1 MRKFKRWL
9 LNTFFK
15 NELLEIQNETD
26 RKNQD
31 DIEIVHQILSE
42 KNSVIVGEADN
53 KKGEH
58 VFVVQSRYG
67 KSIYFKLYSNKYKAI
82 DNHPRIMATYNPDC
96 GNNPYIEIED
106 ILVVDNNSG
115 NGSILMPYFIEY
127 CRNNTDAKRIK
138 GSLSYYDSGHFER
151 SIHFYKK
158 HGYEVKLD
166 EMVNGSP
173 EGVVLKELSMT

>member
-15 NELLEIQNETD
+15 NEILKIQNEAD

-42 KNSVIVGEADN
+42 KNRVIVGEADN
-53 KKGEH
+53 KDGEH
-58 VFVVQSRYG
+58 VFVVQSRNG
-67 KSIYFKLYSNKYKAI
+67 KSIDFMLYSNKYKSI
-82 DNHPRIMATYNPDC
+82 NNHPRIMATYTNVYE
-96 GNNPYIEIED
+96 NNPYVNIVD

-127 CRNNTDAKRIK
+127 CRNNTDAKKIK
-138 GSLSYYDSGHFER
+138 GLLSSVYSGHFDR

-158 HGYEVKLD
+158 HEYVVELN
-166 EMVNGSP
+166 ENGSSGGI
-173 EGVVLKELSMT
+173 EYDLR

>member
-67 KSIYFKLYSNKYKAI
+67 ESIYFKLYSNKYKAI
-82 DNHPRIMATYNPDC
+82 YKHPRIMATYTHVC
-96 GNNPYIEIED
+96 GYDPYMKIDD

-127 CRNNTDAKRIK
+127 CRNNTDAEKIK
-138 GSLSYYDSGHFER
+138 GWLSPVDRGHFDR
-151 SIHFYKK
+151 SIHFYEK
-158 HGYEVKLD
+158 HKYVVKLN
-166 EMVNGSP
+166 ENGSSGGI
-173 EGVVLKELSMT
+173 EYNLR

>member
-9 LNTFFK
+9 LSTFFK
-15 NELLEIQNETD
+15 NELSEIQNETD

-42 KNSVIVGEADN
+42 KNRVIVGEADN

-58 VFVVQSRYG
+58 VFVVQTRYG
-67 KSIYFKLYSNKYKAI
+67 KSIYFNLYSNKYKAI
-82 DNHPRIMATYNPDC
+82 DNHPRIMATYTYGY
-96 GNNPYIEIED
+96 GNNSYVNIVD
-106 ILVVDNNSG
+106 ILVVDNNIG

-127 CRNNTDAKRIK
+127 CRNNTDAKKIK
-138 GSLSYYDSGHFER
+138 GSLSSVDSGHFNR

-158 HGYEVKLD
+158 HGYEVKLNKNVIEYD
-166 EMVNGSP
+166 
-173 EGVVLKELSMT
+173 LR

>member
-67 KSIYFKLYSNKYKAI
+67 
-82 DNHPRIMATYNPDC
+82 
-96 GNNPYIEIED
+96 
-106 ILVVDNNSG
+106 
-115 NGSILMPYFIEY
+115 
-127 CRNNTDAKRIK
+127 
-138 GSLSYYDSGHFER
+138 
-151 SIHFYKK
+151 
-158 HGYEVKLD
+158 
-166 EMVNGSP
+166 
-173 EGVVLKELSMT
+173 